1 MPARVR
7 RAVRCRRTTRMRPS
21 NNIPYYWRG
30 RWGSTKRDGIICLPK
45 TFATAFLFSRSHRF
59 EAEASS
65 F

>member
-7 RAVRCRRTTRMRPS
+7 RAVRGRRTTRMRPS
-21 NNIPYYWRG
+21 NNILYYWRG
-30 RWGSTKRDGIICLPK
+30 RWGSPKRNDIICLPK
-45 TFATAFLFSRSHRF
+45 TLATAFLFPRSHRF